1 MRACTCRAS
10 VMTLYDPRERR
21 STSTRRGREAA
32 CSADEKLVSIG
43 SEATAACACS
53 ARCSKALAW
62 MRALAGLRQR
72 E

>member
-1 MRACTCRAS
+1 
-10 VMTLYDPRERR
+10 MTLYDPRERR